1 LTAPTKKKASAR
13 ARDRALRE
21 RQPRGTVRT
30 LKRSA
35 APDTART
42 PRKAAS
48 RPGAKPAAGARP
60 ASSPSASA
68 ESASA
73 ESASA
78 ESSSAPRTPLKAE
91 VKRYLRAQ
99 LAALTGGLAPDDYVN
114 AWWDWYLNVAT
125 HPRQQ
130 AQLAR
135 SAYEKILDS
144 WQFFS
149 RAAAGAPL
157 PPGHEDLGFTDA
169 AWNVWPFNVYAHT
182 YANWLSW
189 WQQALAPAAPA
200 AAASPGSRAADP
212 KLARAGFAGKLLL
225 EAASPANF
233 LYTNPEILNR
243 TAAESGQNLIR
254 GLKNW
259 LEDAQRA
266 VGGGRAPGTENFEVG
281 KEVAVTPGKV
291 VFRNR
296 LIELL
301 QYAPQTPT
309 VYAEPVL
316 ITPAWIMKYYI
327 LDLSPRNSLVRYLVE
342 RGHTVF
348 MISWKNPDA
357 ADRELGMDDYVKLGF
372 LDALAEVR
380 RIVPER
386 RVHAVGYCIGGT
398 LLAIVAAA
406 LAQAGDTSLA
416 SVTLFAAQAD
426 FSEPGELSV
435 FITPSQIAML
445 EAMMSRTGVLESE
458 RMGTAFALLRSRDLL
473 WAPAVNQYMR
483 GERPKLND
491 LMAWNADGTRMPC
504 RMHSEYL
511 ERLYLKNELA
521 LGTFAV
527 NGQRIDL
534 AQVRL
539 PMFVVGTETDHVAP
553 WRSVYKLRSLTRSP
567 DYTFLLT
574 SGGHNA
580 GIVSGPVN
588 PKRRHRMLTWK
599 NATETLSADQWL
611 QRAPLLEGSWWPE
624 WQSWL
629 VTHSGTAE
637 VPARVP
643 GANGATGT
651 SVLADAPG
659 SYVRG

>member
-1 LTAPTKKKASAR
+1 LRAPKKKKTRPARKDAGSRKATPRKVPSSRATSSRKRRVRVAAHLARPGTARSASPPRTR
-13 ARDRALRE
+13 AGASERASSA
-21 RQPRGTVRT
+21 
-30 LKRSA
+30 SA
-35 APDTART
+35 AP
-42 PRKAAS
+42 P
-48 RPGAKPAAGARP
+48 
-60 ASSPSASA
+60 SPQPPPSG
-68 ESASA
+68 
-73 ESASA
+73 
-78 ESSSAPRTPLKAE
+78 TPLKTE

-99 LAALTGGLAPDDYVN
+99 LAALTGGLAPDDYLN
-114 AWWDWYLNVAT
+114 AWWDWYLNLAA
-125 HPRQQ
+125 HPQRQ
-130 AQLAR
+130 AQLAQ
-135 SAYEKILDS
+135 SAYDKILDS
-144 WQFFS
+144 WQFFA
-149 RAAAGAPL
+149 RAAGGAPL
-157 PPGHEDLGFTDA
+157 PPGSENLGFGDLT
-169 AWNVWPFNVYAHT
+169 WNVWPFNVFART
-182 YANWLSW
+182 YANWATW
-189 WQQALAPAAPA
+189 WSQALTPDPAAQ
-200 AAASPGSRAADP
+200 DP
-212 KLARAGFAGKLLL
+212 KLARANFAGKLLL

-266 VGGGRAPGTENFEVG
+266 VNGGRAPGTENFEVG
-281 KEVAVTPGKV
+281 KQVAITPGKV
-291 VFRNR
+291 IYSNR

-301 QYAPQTPT
+301 QYTPQTPK

-342 RGHTVF
+342 NGHTVF
-348 MISWKNPDA
+348 MISWKNPDV
-357 ADRELGMDDYVKLGF
+357 ADRELGIDDYVKLGF
-372 LDALAEVR
+372 LDALARVR
-380 RIVPER
+380 RMVPGE

-398 LLAIVAAA
+398 LLAIAAA
-406 LAQAGDTSLA
+406 LLAQSGDTSLA
-416 SVTLFAAQAD
+416 SLTLLAAQTD

-445 EAMMSRTGVLESE
+445 EAMMNRSGVLESE

-473 WAPAVNQYMR
+473 WAPAIEQYMR

-491 LMAWNADGTRMPC
+491 LMAWNADGTRMPW

-521 LGTFAV
+521 LGTFTS
-527 NGQRIDL
+527 NGRRIDL
-534 AQVRL
+534 ANLKL

-553 WRSVYKLRSLTRSP
+553 WRSVYKVRALTRSS

-580 GIVSGPVN
+580 GIVSGPVH

-599 NATETLSADQWL
+599 NPSDSPSAEEWL
-611 QRAPLLEGSWWPE
+611 KRAPLIDGSWWPE
-624 WQSWL
+624 WQRWL
-629 VTHSGTAE
+629 VRHSEPAQ
-637 VPARVP
+637 VPARLP
-643 GANGATGT
+643 GADRGADAAT
-651 SVLADAPG
+651 LPDAPG

>member
-1 LTAPTKKKASAR
+1 MRTGC
-13 ARDRALRE
+13 
-21 RQPRGTVRT
+21 RGGSR
-30 LKRSA
+30 RSA
-35 APDTART
+35 
-42 PRKAAS
+42 
-48 RPGAKPAAGARP
+48 P
-60 ASSPSASA
+60 ASP
-68 ESASA
+68 
-73 ESASA
+73 
-78 ESSSAPRTPLKAE
+78 
-91 VKRYLRAQ
+91 
-99 LAALTGGLAPDDYVN
+99 
-114 AWWDWYLNVAT
+114 
-125 HPRQQ
+125 
-130 AQLAR
+130 
-135 SAYEKILDS
+135 
-144 WQFFS
+144 
-149 RAAAGAPL
+149 
-157 PPGHEDLGFTDA
+157 
-169 AWNVWPFNVYAHT
+169 
-182 YANWLSW
+182 
-189 WQQALAPAAPA
+189 
-200 AAASPGSRAADP
+200 AADP
-212 KLARAGFAGKLLL
+212 KLARASFTGKLLL

-233 LYTNPEILNR
+233 LYTNPEILNG

-281 KEVAVTPGKV
+281 KEVAITPGKV

-301 QYAPQTPT
+301 QYAPQTAK

-316 ITPAWIMKYYI
+316 IMPAWIMKYYI
-327 LDLSPRNSLVRYLVE
+327 LDLSARNSLVRYLVE
-342 RGHTVF
+342 KGHTVF
-348 MISWKNPDA
+348 MISWKNPDT
-357 ADRELGMDDYVKLGF
+357 ADRDLGIEDYVKLGVRV
-372 LDALAEVR
+372 ALAAVR
-380 RIVPER
+380 GIVPER
-386 RVHAVGYCIGGT
+386 KVHAVGYCIGGT
-398 LLAIVAAA
+398 LLAIAAAA
-406 LAQAGDTSLA
+406 LGQAGDSSLA

-445 EAMMSRTGVLESE
+445 EAMMHKTGVLESE

-491 LMAWNADGTRMPC
+491 LMAWNADGTRMPW

-527 NGQRIDL
+527 NGRRIDL
-534 AQVRL
+534 AKLRL

-553 WRSVYKLRSLTRSP
+553 WRSVYKLRALTRSP

-599 NATETLSADQWL
+599 NATETLSADEWL
-611 QRAPLLEGSWWPE
+611 KRTPLLEGSWWPE
-624 WQSWL
+624 WQRWL
-629 VTHSGTAE
+629 VMHSGAAQ
-637 VPARVP
+637 VSARAP
-643 GANGATGT
+643 GANAAAGT
-651 SVLADAPG
+651 PVLADAPG